1 MMDSHGGNKSKVPPS
16 RVKGAGSVG
25 LGDAFYT
32 PLEMLPN
39 TLGRY
44 LNTPT
49 GGICVIDA
57 RHW

>member
-1 MMDSHGGNKSKVPPS
+1 MMDSHGGNKSKVPAPW
-16 RVKGAGSVG
+16 VLEMIPKG